1 MTRKKLD
8 QLFQAARAV
17 AAPAASATL
26 AEDVERALRQEPP
39 AASHVPPSLF
49 EELNARFPRLAL
61 TALVALVVGVAV
73 NLALSATDP
82 ADLGEGL
89 TQISAPAWLVPGEF

>member
-26 AEDVERALRQEPP
+26 AEDVVRALRQEPLE
-39 AASHVPPSLF
+39 AGRVPPGLF

-61 TALVALVVGVAV
+61 VALAVLAVGVAV
-73 NLALSATDP
+73 NVALGTVDP
-82 ADLGEGL
+82 DGLDAGL
-89 TQISAPAWLVPGEF
+89 TQISAPWWLVPGEF